1 VRSILANLLCE
12 DELARR
18 TPSRETLQTV
28 SGLATLLRVFAREG
42 DHLWTPAP
50 VDSERVLPV
59 PGLPILESGPIEPA
73 DELLAWCETPQA
85 AALRKQPRSLATD
98 LPLHELLWHLPTAP
112 PSIVAKVHH
121 RAFHLQVAEELGC
134 ALPGARVVE
143 SLAELD
149 RILASPPSASPS
161 AWVVKAPLSASGR
174 SRYIERKGPLLSDP
188 KSRRT
193 VERLF
198 ELHGPLLFEPWMER
212 TADFGCSALLTES
225 GLRIVGFHRQMVDI
239 KGQFAGIELPAEVQE
254 IPVKE
259 IANALRR
266 EGYVGPFGIDAWS
279 YKNGFNPLG
288 EINARMTFGLVAR
301 ALAERLGIERLRL
314 RFGAEAPAG
323 AIPLL
328 AGSPSAWIETF

>member
-1 VRSILANLLCE
+1 VRGLLANLLCE
-12 DELARR
+12 DELAKR

-50 VDSERVLPV
+50 VDPERVLPV
-59 PGLPILESGPIEPA
+59 PGLPRPTLESGPVEPV
-73 DELLAWCETPQA
+73 DELLAWCETPRA
-85 AALRKQPRSLATD
+85 AALRKRPRALVSN
-98 LPLHELLWHLPTAP
+98 LPLHELLWHLPAAP
-112 PSIVAKVHH
+112 PSVVAKVHH

-134 ALPGARVVE
+134 VLPGARMVE

-149 RILASPPSASPS
+149 RILPSSPS

-174 SRYIERKGPLLSDP
+174 SRYIERNGPLLSDP

-198 ELHGPLLFEPWMER
+198 EAHGPLLFEPWMER
-212 TADFGCSALLTES
+212 TADFGCSALLTDSE
-225 GLRIVGFHRQMVDI
+225 LRIVGFHRQMVDV
-239 KGQFAGIELPAEVQE
+239 KGQFAGIELPAEAPE
-254 IPVKE
+254 MPVE
-259 IANALRR
+259 EVANALGR
-266 EGYVGPFGIDAWS
+266 EGYTGPFGIDAWS
-279 YKNGFNPLG
+279 YRKGFHPLG
-288 EINARMTFGLVAR
+288 EINARMTFGLVAW